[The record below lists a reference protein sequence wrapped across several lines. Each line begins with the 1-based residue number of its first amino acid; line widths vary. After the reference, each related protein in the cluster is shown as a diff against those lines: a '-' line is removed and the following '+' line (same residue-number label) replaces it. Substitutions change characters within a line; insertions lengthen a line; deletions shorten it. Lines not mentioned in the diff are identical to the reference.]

1 VDAADVVVL
10 GAGPAG
16 VGAAYRAAR
25 AGHRVVVLERSTV
38 PGGAAGSFEVAGIRV
53 DHGSHRLHPSID
65 PPILAELRRL
75 LGDEL
80 QERPRNGRIRLAGR
94 WIAFPLRPGDLARR
108 LPRDFALAAARDALT
123 APLRRPRRDTFA
135 EVLRAGLGPTMCE
148 RFYFPYARKIW
159 GVEPDELSGAQAR
172 RRVAAASPS
181 RLLRRVL
188 RGSREGRSVFH
199 YPRGGFG
206 RIVEVLAEAAAEAG
220 AEFRYGTAVTGV
232 DLAADGVRVRTD
244 GGAAVDAARAW
255 STLPLPMLAR
265 LATPE
270 PPAGLLAAAGQLEF
284 RAMLL
289 VYLVL
294 DRPRYTEFD
303 AHYLP
308 EPSTP
313 VTRVSEPRNYRDGG
327 DPPDRTVLCAELPC
341 TAGDYLWS
349 LGDAELGALVEDG
362 LARQGLPRPG
372 AAAVHVRRL
381 PHAYPVY
388 RAGFERAFAPLDAWA
403 GAQPRLL
410 TFGRQGLFAHDN
422 SHHALAMAW
431 AAADALGSDGSFD
444 DGAWA
449 AARERFA
456 AHVVED

>member
-1 VDAADVVVL
+1 
-10 GAGPAG
+10 
-16 VGAAYRAAR
+16 
-25 AGHRVVVLERSTV
+25 
-38 PGGAAGSFEVAGIRV
+38 
-53 DHGSHRLHPSID
+53 
-65 PPILAELRRL
+65 
-75 LGDEL
+75 
-80 QERPRNGRIRLAGR
+80 
-94 WIAFPLRPGDLARR
+94 
-108 LPRDFALAAARDALT
+108 
-123 APLRRPRRDTFA
+123 
-135 EVLRAGLGPTMCE
+135 
-148 RFYFPYARKIW
+148 
-159 GVEPDELSGAQAR
+159 
-172 RRVAAASPS
+172 
-181 RLLRRVL
+181 
-188 RGSREGRSVFH
+188 
-199 YPRGGFG
+199 
-206 RIVEVLAEAAAEAG
+206 
-220 AEFRYGTAVTGV
+220 
-232 DLAADGVRVRTD
+232 VRVRTD

-270 PPAGLLAAAGQLEF
+270 PPAGVLAAAGQLKF

-341 TAGDYLWS
+341 TAGDDLWA

-431 AAADALGSDGSFD
+431 AAADDLGSDGSFD